1 MFFEYLLMVAFLV
14 DSQVLPTQAEASYC
28 SKQDKQGYCLDP
40 VVTYTVKEG
49 EISPRI
55 RLNCSLGSV
64 LTIPIPEG
72 ETLRGDPAVG
82 NGAILNISVQRDP
95 AQILV
100 WPRIP
105 KGSSAVPGDLFGQTS
120 NLVIT
125 LSSGISVLIEL
136 QVTALETSV
145 QRLVLS
151 VPGSAKRATAK
162 DQLRE
167 EVRKELEAEYK
178 VRRAGLDEEAAKK
191 AIERMGR
198 SVLSR
203 VHCNE
208 PRSRATRD
216 LLVVR
221 AEQICQIGDMVYVK
235 FSVHNRARDLFA
247 LSSVEVLSV
256 NGDKMASVEATV
268 FWEAGDKPQLRFDA
282 KAKAVAAFVVTENT
296 AAAEYAIRVTE
307 SAGKKRV
314 VLVQHVSF

>member
-1 MFFEYLLMVAFLV
+1 MITKILLTALLLS
-14 DSQVLPTQAEASYC
+14 DPQAAAPQAEVSYC
-28 SKQDKQGYCLDP
+28 TKQDKQGYCLDP
-40 VVTYTVKEG
+40 VVTYTVKENDK
-49 EISPRI
+49 SPRI

-72 ETLRGDPAVG
+72 ETLRGSPAVG
-82 NGAILNISVQRDP
+82 NGAILNISVEQDP
-95 AQILV
+95 PQILV

-105 KGSSAVPGDLFGQTS
+105 KGSSAAPGDLFGQTS
-120 NLVIT
+120 NLVLT
-125 LSSGISVLIEL
+125 LASGLSVLIEL

-145 QRLVLS
+145 QRLILN
-151 VPGSAKRATAK
+151 VPGSAKRAAAK

-167 EVRKELEAEYK
+167 EVRGEVEAEYK
-178 VRRAGLDEEAAKK
+178 AKLAAIDEEAAKK
-191 AIERMGR
+191 AIERMSR

-208 PRSRATRD
+208 LSSRAMQD

-235 FSVHNRARDLFA
+235 FSIHNRARDLFA
-247 LSSVEVLSV
+247 LLNVELLSV

-268 FWEAGDKPQLRFDA
+268 FWEAGDKPQLRFDG
-282 KAKAVAAFVVTENT
+282 KAKAVAAFAVTENT
-296 AAAEYAIRVTE
+296 AAARYAIRVTE

-314 VLVQHVSF
+314 VLLKDVRF